1 MILRSKF
8 LKVEF
13 RCVQA
18 HLEWEHFFPTIS
30 LLISCPMKNREGFSV
45 CGQRALFVGA
55 DGKVKDRSLLAH
67 SISSFVLK
75 TNSRRILNP
84 DAIAQPRPSRR
95 AKNRLTVAEKKKKIV
110 TGKSPEAQLLLI
122 KVPPTAIFSNRI
134 KSFRPNLWVVC
145 ATFRLKCT
153 VWMQNCSS
161 DFCFILKMYEE
172 KTNLHLCNQ
181 HYLMQSCQSKRSP
194 F

>member
-13 RCVQA
+13 RRVQA
-18 HLEWEHFFPTIS
+18 HLKWEHFFQTIS
-30 LLISCPMKNREGFSV
+30 LLISCSMKNREGFSV
-45 CGQRALFVGA
+45 CVQRALFVGA

-84 DAIAQPRPSRR
+84 DAITQPRPSRR
-95 AKNRLTVAEKKKKIV
+95 AKNRLTVAGKKKTV

-122 KVPPTAIFSNRI
+122 KVPPTVIFSNRI
-134 KSFRPNLWVVC
+134 KSFRPNL
-145 ATFRLKCT
+145 
-153 VWMQNCSS
+153 
-161 DFCFILKMYEE
+161 
-172 KTNLHLCNQ
+172 
-181 HYLMQSCQSKRSP
+181 
-194 F
+194 

>member
-13 RCVQA
+13 RRVQA
-18 HLEWEHFFPTIS
+18 HLKWEHFFKTIP
-30 LLISCPMKNREGFSV
+30 LLISCSMKNREGFSV
-45 CGQRALFVGA
+45 CVQRTLFVGA

-95 AKNRLTVAEKKKKIV
+95 AKNRLTVADKKKCYRQ
-110 TGKSPEAQLLLI
+110 KSRGTVAAD
-122 KVPPTAIFSNRI
+122 KVPPTAIFSNRM
-134 KSFRPNLWVVC
+134 KSFRPNL
-145 ATFRLKCT
+145 
-153 VWMQNCSS
+153 
-161 DFCFILKMYEE
+161 
-172 KTNLHLCNQ
+172 
-181 HYLMQSCQSKRSP
+181 
-194 F
+194 